1 MRHFT
6 AAVRSFEFI
15 VINLA
20 PQSTVAIRVLM
31 PSKTS
36 PFLPGSEL
44 LIQTSPTLSGT
55 DKVATQYSKGFVS
68 SLYVRCCTVWRR
80 DLKLP
85 SPINCQ
91 FIDLQ
96 RLARTSN
103 K

>member
-31 PSKTS
+31 PSNTS
-36 PFLPGSEL
+36 PLLPGSEL
-44 LIQTSPTLSGT
+44 LIQTSLTLSGT

-68 SLYVRCCTVWRR
+68 SLSARCCSLAARFETTVADQLSVYR
-80 DLKLP
+80 P
-85 SPINCQ
+85 SA
-91 FIDLQ
+91 FG
-96 RLARTSN
+96 AYF